1 MCLGGGFLGLWDS
14 KGKIHTVDSN
24 SWMNLFYTLMP
35 ADCTVNLSTDTLVCS
50 ETIGDQC
57 TPAMQSLEAETE
69 NNGII

>member
-1 MCLGGGFLGLWDS
+1 
-14 KGKIHTVDSN
+14 
-24 SWMNLFYTLMP
+24 MNLFYTLMA